1 MIHHLSFLR
10 ALLALIALAAV
21 PVFAQTTEVAPA
33 TTVVATDP
41 IEVEL
46 DALIEAVGNKLRTG
60 EQTAVTLAE
69 ELKQFDV
76 LLSKYAEQKTE
87 AVARIALMKAMLFL
101 QVFEDFEEG
110 ARQLQALVANF
121 GQTEI
126 AAEVTGLL
134 GEIEPMLAARKVGEA
149 LKIGAE
155 FPTFAE
161 VDLKG
166 QPLDL
171 AAYRGKVVLIDFWA
185 TWCGP
190 CVAELPHV
198 LAAYEKFHAKGF
210 EIIGISL
217 DKERARLDAFLEQ
230 HKMTW
235 VQFFD
240 GQGWENKLSRQYGI
254 SAIPATFLLDANGRI
269 VARDLTGSELE
280 DELAK
285 LLP

>member
-1 MIHHLSFLR
+1 MIHQLSFLR
-10 ALLALIALAAV
+10 ALPALLALAAV
-21 PVFAQTTEVAPA
+21 PVFAQTTEAAPVAA
-33 TTVVATDP
+33 AVATDSVE
-41 IEVEL
+41 IEL

-60 EQTAVTLAE
+60 EQTAVTLSE
-69 ELKQFDV
+69 ELKQFDA

-110 ARQLQALVANF
+110 ARQLQTLVANF

-134 GEIEPMLAARKVGEA
+134 GEMEPMLAARKIGETLKVG
-149 LKIGAE
+149 GE

-198 LAAYEKFHAKGF
+198 LAAYKKFHAKGF
-210 EIIGISL
+210 EIIGVSL
-217 DKERARLDAFLEQ
+217 DKDRARLDAFLEQ
-230 HKMTW
+230 HQMTW